1 VKLKLIQDVSVLLWW
16 RKLRHRMHN
25 PSRLLVTTPTR
36 SAKTQAKCEC
46 KGRSGVAYLCQRG
59 RDTQAPAVLRPQIVR

>member
-46 KGRSGVAYLCQRG
+46 KGRSGSGVSLSTRAGYPG
-59 RDTQAPAVLRPQIVR
+59 TAVLRPQIVR